1 MELNINEL
9 DDETFLEEYLNEHA
23 EDIPENNF
31 QNVNQNKNYIKR
43 EEPIKPMHQSIPKA
57 YAKKVR
63 PPVAVEKPKV
73 SYDDIL
79 NKLGMFVAD
88 GELHLKNNH
97 APEVRETVNPEK
109 NSYIYN
115 KYFNKEVK
123 NEPNVRVPKN
133 IYEYR
138 DMLIQDIIQKQRI
151 KQIKSTQLIL
161 PNTNVYS
168 YSNTKSNMNL
178 NSLFNFSNR

>member
-9 DDETFLEEYLNEHA
+9 DDDTFLEEYLNEHA
-23 EDIPENNF
+23 EDIPENKI
-31 QNVNQNKNYIKR
+31 QNQKYKRVNIFK
-43 EEPIKPMHQSIPKA
+43 EEPIKPMHQTIPKV

-63 PPVAVEKPKV
+63 LPIQNEKPKV

-79 NKLGMFVAD
+79 NKLGMFVAN
-88 GELHLKNNH
+88 GELHLKNNVV
-97 APEVRETVNPEK
+97 PEVPQVKSEQ

-115 KYFNKEVK
+115 KYFSKEVK
-123 NEPNVRVPKN
+123 NEPTVRVPKN

-151 KQIKSTQLIL
+151 KQIKTTQLIL
-161 PNTNVYS
+161 PNTNIYS
-168 YSNTKSNMNL
+168 SKSNMNL